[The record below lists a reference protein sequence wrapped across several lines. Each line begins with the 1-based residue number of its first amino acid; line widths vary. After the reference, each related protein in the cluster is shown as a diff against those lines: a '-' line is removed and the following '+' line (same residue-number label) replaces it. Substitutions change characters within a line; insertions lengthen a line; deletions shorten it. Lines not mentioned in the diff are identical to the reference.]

1 MLLDGKKKGTLNA
14 LEKQLN
20 SAFSMKD
27 FGEAEHILGMQI
39 KRDRQQYT
47 LHLSQEKFI
56 EKVLDRFC
64 G

>member
-47 LHLSQEKFI
+47 LHLSPDK
-56 EKVLDRFC
+56 
-64 G
+64 